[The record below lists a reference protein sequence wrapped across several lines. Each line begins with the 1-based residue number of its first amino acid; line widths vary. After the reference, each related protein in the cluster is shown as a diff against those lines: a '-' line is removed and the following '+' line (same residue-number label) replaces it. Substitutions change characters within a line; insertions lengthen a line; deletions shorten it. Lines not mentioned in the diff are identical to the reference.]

1 MLAKIEQLKK
11 VITPNQYALDKDPEV
26 RKIIDETIERLK
38 ISIDGIEEG
47 DVQAKKDELD
57 SLKSKLSGLKKEI
70 EDLTENDV
78 LDVQKTKKELAIQL
92 AKDMDDVGIEDTK
105 LYIKKAKLK
114 KKASKLEYPTKQNS
128 LAISKLNT
136 KINDATLND
145 IDNVEKLIN
154 DLLKKDWRS

>member
-1 MLAKIEQLKK
+1 MVLKK
-11 VITPNQYALDKDPEV
+11 AN
-26 RKIIDETIERLK
+26 
-38 ISIDGIEEG
+38 
-47 DVQAKKDELD
+47 VQAKKDELD

-154 DLLKKDWRS
+154 DLPKKIEEAKTSINAKFK